1 MPHFHA
7 NINAPSD
14 TPVDADDRD
23 WRLAVRII
31 DGPAAIGSDAESDG
45 KSSVEAEADPRV
57 KTIPR
62 SQFESGQDFAVE
74 VLVDNRVI
82 AVFRHARAWFAIDG
96 MCAHQGGPLADG
108 VVRDGCVTCPW
119 HGWQY
124 DLATGIQMINH
135 QPLQE
140 SFPIRQVD
148 DRVEI
153 LVTREIAG

>member
-1 MPHFHA
+1 MPESYA
-7 NINAPSD
+7 NFSAPSE
-14 TPVDADDRD
+14 TPEEDDDRD
-23 WRLAVRII
+23 WRLALRIVEN
-31 DGPAAIGSDAESDG
+31 PNSAVQPDADAS
-45 KSSVEAEADPRV
+45 V
-57 KTIPR
+57 KTILR
-62 SQFESGQDFAVE
+62 SQFESDHNFAIE
-74 VLVDNRVI
+74 VLIENRVI
-82 AVFRHARAWFAIDG
+82 AVFRHAAAWYAIDG

-140 SFPIRQVD
+140 SFPIRQIN

-153 LVTREIAG
+153 RVPREIAD

>member
-1 MPHFHA
+1 MPHSHPD
-7 NINAPSD
+7 IRTPCD
-14 TPVDADDRD
+14 TLVNGDDHD
-23 WRLAVRII
+23 WRLALRIVE
-31 DGPAAIGSDAESDG
+31 DSNSMERVDAVAG
-45 KSSVEAEADPRV
+45 I
-57 KTIPR
+57 KTISR
-62 SQFESGQDFAVE
+62 SQFDSGQNVAIE
-74 VLVDNRVI
+74 VLIENRVI
-82 AVFRHARAWFAIDG
+82 AVFRHAGAWYAVDG

-140 SFPIRQVD
+140 SFPIRQID

-153 LVTREIAG
+153 RVSRENSE

>member
-1 MPHFHA
+1 MPESHA
-7 NINAPSD
+7 NFTAPRE
-14 TPVDADDRD
+14 TPGDPDDRD
-23 WRLAVRII
+23 WRLALRIVE
-31 DGPAAIGSDAESDG
+31 DLSSAVQPDADASV
-45 KSSVEAEADPRV
+45 KS
-57 KTIPR
+57 ILR
-62 SQFESGQDFAVE
+62 SQIEFGQNFAIE
-74 VLVDNRVI
+74 VLIANRVI
-82 AVFRHARAWFAIDG
+82 AVFRHAGAWYAIDG

-140 SFPIRQVD
+140 SFPIRQVN

-153 LVTREIAG
+153 RVSRESAE